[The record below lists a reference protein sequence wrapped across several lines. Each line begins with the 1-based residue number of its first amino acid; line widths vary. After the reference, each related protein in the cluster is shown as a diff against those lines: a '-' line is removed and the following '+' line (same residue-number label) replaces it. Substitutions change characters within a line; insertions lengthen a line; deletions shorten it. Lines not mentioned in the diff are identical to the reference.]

1 MGSLP
6 RTRHNTRPRFEV
18 AQILRE
24 HAADYRARRVM
35 TEEQRRAVWAMV
47 HCRTAALGGHLDR
60 CDACDFDRPAYN
72 SCRHRA
78 CPKCQW
84 QRQQEWIAKQV
95 DRALPVPYSHLVF
108 TLPAELRPLARANPR
123 EVYRIL
129 FAAASR
135 TVQRLARD
143 PRHLGA
149 QVGITAVLHTWTQ
162 SLHYHPHVH
171 LIVTAGGLSEDRK
184 RWVPNRWG
192 ERYLFPVR
200 ILSRAFRGAFVRA
213 LVRARTRGKLDL
225 TGEDV
230 AEVADDE
237 TFADFK
243 RDLYN
248 KDWVVYAKR
257 PFPGVSQLYRY
268 LGRYTHRV
276 GLSNDRLLLV
286 DEGSVT
292 IRTRAGTAS
301 FGTQEFLRRFLQHV
315 PPKGFVRV
323 RHFGLFASAHTARLQ
338 AAQELLDAERLEA
351 PAESRQEA
359 GEAPAEPCPSCLFG
373 TLAREELAPSPSI
386 EDLWDP

>member
-6 RTRHNTRPRFEV
+6 RVRPRFEV
-18 AQILRE
+18 AKILRD

-60 CDACDFDRPAYN
+60 CDTCDFVRPAYN

-78 CPKCQW
+78 CPKCQG
-84 QRQQEWIAKQV
+84 QRQQEWIAKQI

-108 TLPAELRPLARANPR
+108 TLPAELRSLARANPR

-129 FAAASR
+129 FAAAAR
-135 TVQRLARD
+135 TVQRLAKD

-171 LIVTAGGLSEDRK
+171 LIVTAGGLSQDGQ

-200 ILSRAFRGAFVRA
+200 VLSRAFRGAFVRR
-213 LVRARTRGKLDL
+213 LVRARAQGKLDL
-225 TGEDV
+225 TSQTLVEL
-230 AEVADDE
+230 AEG
-237 TFADFK
+237 TGFADFK
-243 RDLYN
+243 RDLYA
-248 KDWVVYAKR
+248 KEWVVYAKR

-268 LGRYTHRV
+268 LGRYTQRV
-276 GLSNDRLLLV
+276 GLSNERLLLV
-286 DEGSVT
+286 DERSVT

-301 FGTQEFLRRFLQHV
+301 FATHEFLRRFLQHV
-315 PPKGFVRV
+315 PPKGLVRV
-323 RHFGLFASAHTARLQ
+323 RHFGLFAAGHKSRLRV
-338 AAQELLDAERLEA
+338 AQELLGTTDEA
-351 PAESRQEA
+351 DRESEPVDLTQGPAD
-359 GEAPAEPCPSCLFG
+359 EPCPACMFG
-373 TLAREELAPSPSI
+373 SLTREEVEPDASL

>member
-6 RTRHNTRPRFEV
+6 RLRARFEV
-18 AQILRE
+18 AQVLRD

-47 HCRTAALGGHLDR
+47 HCRTAALGGHVDR
-60 CDACDFDRPAYN
+60 CTTCAYARPAYN

-78 CPKCQW
+78 CPKCQG

-108 TLPAELRPLARANPR
+108 TLPAELRPVARANPR

-135 TVQRLARD
+135 TVQRLAKD

-149 QVGITAVLHTWTQ
+149 QVGITAVLHTWSQ

-171 LIVTAGGLSEDRK
+171 LIVTAGGLSDDGQS
-184 RWVPNRWG
+184 WVPNCWG

-200 ILSRAFRGAFVRA
+200 VLSRAFRSSFVRA
-213 LVRARTRGKLDL
+213 LVRARTQGKLDL
-225 TGEDV
+225 TGENV
-230 AEVADDE
+230 AELADDQG
-237 TFADFK
+237 FADFK
-243 RDLYN
+243 RDLYA
-248 KDWVVYAKR
+248 KEWVVYAKR
-257 PFPGVSQLYRY
+257 PFPGASQLYRY

-276 GLSNDRLLLV
+276 GLSNERLLLV
-286 DEGSVT
+286 DDRSVT

-301 FGTQEFLRRFLQHV
+301 FDANEFLRRFLQHV

-323 RHFGLFASAHTARLQ
+323 RHFGLFASAHTARLR
-338 AAQELLDAERLEA
+338 AAQELLDGERRETVDPSELDTREA
-351 PAESRQEA
+351 PVEA
-359 GEAPAEPCPSCLFG
+359 CPSCLFG
-373 TLAREELAPSPSI
+373 TLVREDVDPSPSA

>member
-6 RTRHNTRPRFEV
+6 RLRARFEV
-18 AQILRE
+18 AQVLRD

-47 HCRTAALGGHLDR
+47 HCRTAALGGHVDR
-60 CDACDFDRPAYN
+60 CTTCSYARPAYN

-78 CPKCQW
+78 CPKCQG

-95 DRALPVPYSHLVF
+95 DRALPVAYSHLVF
-108 TLPAELRPLARANPR
+108 TLPAELRPVARANPR

-129 FAAASR
+129 FAAAAR
-135 TVQRLARD
+135 TVQRLAKD

-149 QVGITAVLHTWTQ
+149 QVGITAVLHTWTR

-171 LIVTAGGLSEDRK
+171 LIVTAGGLSDDGH

-200 ILSRAFRGAFVRA
+200 VLSRAFRSSFVRA
-213 LVRARTRGKLDL
+213 LVRARNQGKLDL
-225 TGEDV
+225 TGENV
-230 AEVADDE
+230 AELADE
-237 TFADFK
+237 QGFADFK
-243 RDLYN
+243 RDLYA

-276 GLSNDRLLLV
+276 GLSNERLLLV
-286 DEGSVT
+286 DDRSVT

-301 FGTQEFLRRFLQHV
+301 FAAHEFLRRFLQHV

-323 RHFGLFASAHTARLQ
+323 RHFGLFASAHTARLRT
-338 AAQELLDAERLEA
+338 AQELLDCEGRDTVEPSESDTCEA
-351 PAESRQEA
+351 PAEA
-359 GEAPAEPCPSCLFG
+359 CPSCLFG
-373 TLAREELAPSPSI
+373 TLVREDVDPSPSA

>member
-1 MGSLP
+1 MGSQP
-6 RTRHNTRPRFEV
+6 RVRPRFEV
-18 AQILRE
+18 AQILRD

-47 HCRTAALGGHLDR
+47 HCRTSVLGGHLDR
-60 CDACDFDRPAYN
+60 CDACDYVRPAYN

-78 CPKCQW
+78 CPKCQG

-95 DRALPVPYSHLVF
+95 DRALPVAYSHLVF

-135 TVQRLARD
+135 TVQRLAKD

-171 LIVTAGGLSEDRK
+171 LIVTAGGLSRDGQ

-192 ERYLFPVR
+192 ERFLFPVR
-200 ILSRAFRGAFVRA
+200 ALSRAFRGAFVRS
-213 LVRARTRGKLDL
+213 LVRARAQGKLDL
-225 TGEDV
+225 T
-230 AEVADDE
+230 AENVTELADDE
-237 TFADFK
+237 GFADLK
-243 RDLYN
+243 RDLYA

-257 PFPGVSQLYRY
+257 PFPGASQLYRY

-276 GLSNDRLLLV
+276 GLSNERLLLV
-286 DEGSVT
+286 DERRVA
-292 IRTRAGTAS
+292 IRTRSGTVS
-301 FGTQEFLRRFLQHV
+301 FGPHEFLRRFLQHV

-323 RHFGLFASAHTARLQ
+323 RHFGLFASACTARLRLAQ
-338 AAQELLDAERLEA
+338 ALLGREGEEATAESDLESDSV
-351 PAESRQEA
+351 PAEA
-359 GEAPAEPCPSCLFG
+359 CPTCLFG
-373 TLAREELAPSPSI
+373 TLVREDVDPCPTAEW
-386 EDLWDP
+386 LWDP

>member
-6 RTRHNTRPRFEV
+6 RLRARFEV
-18 AQILRE
+18 AQVLRD

-47 HCRTAALGGHLDR
+47 HCRTAALGGHVDR
-60 CDACDFDRPAYN
+60 CTTCAYARPAYN

-78 CPKCQW
+78 CPKCQG

-108 TLPAELRPLARANPR
+108 TLPAELRPVARANPR

-135 TVQRLARD
+135 TVQRLAKD

-149 QVGITAVLHTWTQ
+149 QVGITAVLHTWSQ

-171 LIVTAGGLSEDRK
+171 LIVTAGGLSDDGQS
-184 RWVPNRWG
+184 WVPNCWG

-200 ILSRAFRGAFVRA
+200 VLSRAFRSSFVRA
-213 LVRARTRGKLDL
+213 LVRARTQGKLDL
-225 TGEDV
+225 TGENV
-230 AEVADDE
+230 AELADDQG
-237 TFADFK
+237 FADFK
-243 RDLYN
+243 RDLYA

-276 GLSNDRLLLV
+276 GLSNERLLLV
-286 DEGSVT
+286 DERSVT
-292 IRTRAGTAS
+292 IRTRSGTAP
-301 FGTQEFLRRFLQHV
+301 FAAHEFLRRFLQHV

-323 RHFGLFASAHTARLQ
+323 RHFGLFASAHTARLRT
-338 AAQELLDAERLEA
+338 AQELLDGERGETVEPSELDEREA
-351 PAESRQEA
+351 PAEA
-359 GEAPAEPCPSCLFG
+359 CPSCLFG
-373 TLAREELAPSPSI
+373 TLVREDVDPSPSA
-386 EDLWDP
+386 EDIWDP

>member
-6 RTRHNTRPRFEV
+6 RPRPRFEV
-18 AQILRE
+18 AQILRD

-35 TEEQRRAVWAMV
+35 TEEQRRAVWALV
-47 HCRTAALGGHLDR
+47 HCRTAALGGHVDR
-60 CDACDFDRPAYN
+60 CTTCSYVRPAYN

-78 CPKCQW
+78 CPKCQG
-84 QRQQEWIAKQV
+84 QRQQEWIAKQI

-108 TLPAELRPLARANPR
+108 TLPAELRPVARANPR

-135 TVQRLARD
+135 TVQRLAKD

-171 LIVTAGGLSEDRK
+171 LIVTAGGLSEDGQ
-184 RWVPNRWG
+184 RWVPNRWD

-200 ILSRAFRGAFVRA
+200 VLSRAFRGAFVRR
-213 LVRARTRGKLDL
+213 LVRARTQGKLDL
-225 TGEDV
+225 TGENV
-230 AEVADDE
+230 AELADE
-237 TFADFK
+237 QGFADLK
-243 RDLYN
+243 RDLYA

-257 PFPGVSQLYRY
+257 PFPGASQLYRY

-276 GLSNDRLLLV
+276 GLSNERLLLV
-286 DEGSVT
+286 DERSVT
-292 IRTRAGTAS
+292 IRTRGGTAS
-301 FGTQEFLRRFLQHV
+301 FAVHEFLRRFLQHV

-323 RHFGLFASAHTARLQ
+323 RHFGLFASAHTARLR
-338 AAQELLDAERLEA
+338 AAQELLDCEGRDTVEPSESDTCEA
-351 PAESRQEA
+351 PAEA
-359 GEAPAEPCPSCLFG
+359 CPSCLFG
-373 TLAREELAPSPSI
+373 TLVREDVDPSPSA

>member
-6 RTRHNTRPRFEV
+6 RLRARFEV
-18 AQILRE
+18 AQVLRE

-35 TEEQRRAVWAMV
+35 TEEQRRAVWALV

-60 CDACDFDRPAYN
+60 CTTCSYARPAYN

-78 CPKCQW
+78 CPKCQG

-95 DRALPVPYSHLVF
+95 DRALPVAYSHLVF
-108 TLPAELRPLARANPR
+108 TLPAELRPVARANPR

-135 TVQRLARD
+135 TVQRLAKD

-171 LIVTAGGLSEDRK
+171 LIVTAGGLSDDGQ

-200 ILSRAFRGAFVRA
+200 VLSRAFRSSFVRA
-213 LVRARTRGKLDL
+213 LVRARTQGKLNL
-225 TGEDV
+225 TGKKVVEL
-230 AEVADDE
+230 ADDQG
-237 TFADFK
+237 FADLK
-243 RDLYN
+243 RDLYG

-276 GLSNDRLLLV
+276 GLSNERLLLV
-286 DEGSVT
+286 DGRSVT
-292 IRTRAGTAS
+292 IQTRAGTAS
-301 FGTQEFLRRFLQHV
+301 FAAHEFVRRFLQHV

-323 RHFGLFASAHTARLQ
+323 RHFGLFASAHTARLR
-338 AAQELLDAERLEA
+338 AAQGLLSCHPGEAVEPSELDTREA
-351 PAESRQEA
+351 PTEA
-359 GEAPAEPCPSCLFG
+359 CPNCLFG
-373 TLAREELAPSPSI
+373 TLVREDVDPSPSA
-386 EDLWDP
+386 EDIWDP

>member
-1 MGSLP
+1 VGSLP
-6 RTRHNTRPRFEV
+6 QTRPRFEV
-18 AQILRE
+18 AQILRD
-24 HAADYRARRVM
+24 HAADYRARCVM

-60 CDACDFDRPAYN
+60 CDACDFVRPAYN
-72 SCRHRA
+72 SCRNRA
-78 CPKCQW
+78 CPKCQG

-95 DRALPVPYSHLVF
+95 DRALPVAYSHLVF
-108 TLPAELRPLARANPR
+108 TLPAELRPVARANPR

-135 TVQRLARD
+135 AVQRLAKD

-171 LIVTAGGLSEDRK
+171 LVVTAGGLSEDGL
-184 RWVPNRWG
+184 RWIKNRWG

-200 ILSRAFRGAFVRA
+200 VLSRAFRSSFVRA
-213 LVRARTRGKLDL
+213 LVRARTQGKLDL
-225 TGEDV
+225 TGENV
-230 AEVADDE
+230 AELADDQG
-237 TFADFK
+237 FADFK
-243 RDLYN
+243 RDLHA

-276 GLSNDRLLLV
+276 GLSNERLLLV
-286 DEGSVT
+286 DDRSVT

-301 FGTQEFLRRFLQHV
+301 FAPQEFLRRFLQHV
-315 PPKGFVRV
+315 APKGFVRV
-323 RHFGLFASAHTARLQ
+323 RHFGLFASAHTARLR
-338 AAQELLDAERLEA
+338 AARELLDGERLEA
-351 PAESRQEA
+351 PEPSEQEA
-359 GEAPAEPCPSCLFG
+359 SEAPDEACPSCLFG
-373 TLAREELAPSPSI
+373 TLAREEVDPSPSV

>member
-1 MGSLP
+1 VGSLP
-6 RTRHNTRPRFEV
+6 RPRPRFEV
-18 AQILRE
+18 AQILRD

-60 CDACDFDRPAYN
+60 CDACDYVRPAYN

-78 CPKCQW
+78 CPKCQG

-95 DRALPVPYSHLVF
+95 DRALPVAYSHLVF

-123 EVYRIL
+123 ELYRIL

-135 TVQRLARD
+135 TVQRLAKD

-171 LIVTAGGLSEDRK
+171 LIVTAGGLSEDGQ
-184 RWVPNRWG
+184 RWVRSRWG

-200 ILSRAFRGAFVRA
+200 VLSRAFRTSFVRA
-213 LVRARTRGKLDL
+213 LVRARTQGRLVL
-225 TGEDV
+225 TAVHV
-230 AEVADDE
+230 AELADHE
-237 TFADFK
+237 GFAEFK
-243 RDLYN
+243 RGLYA

-257 PFPGVSQLYRY
+257 PFPGASLLYRY

-276 GLSNDRLLLV
+276 GLSNERLLLAN
-286 DEGSVT
+286 ERSVK
-292 IRTRAGTAS
+292 IRTRRGTAS
-301 FGTQEFLRRFLQHV
+301 FEVHEFIRRFIQHV

-323 RHFGLFASAHTARLQ
+323 RHFGLFASAHITRLG
-338 AAQELLDAERLEA
+338 AAQELLEYEPEEA
-351 PAESRQEA
+351 NQPADSDD
-359 GEAPAEPCPSCLFG
+359 PDPPLNPCPTCLFG
-373 TLAREELAPSPSI
+373 TLVREEIEPSPSA